1 MEQDQKEAL
10 RRIVRA
16 IEAQKVEL
24 DLVILK
30 EPTGPNR
37 DIMTDAQIHLS
48 VAVEY
53 LHDPEA

>member
-1 MEQDQKEAL
+1 MKDDQKEAL

-37 DIMTDAQIHLS
+37 EAMTVAMIHLNS
-48 VAVEY
+48 AIDFI
-53 LHDPEA
+53 HDPEA